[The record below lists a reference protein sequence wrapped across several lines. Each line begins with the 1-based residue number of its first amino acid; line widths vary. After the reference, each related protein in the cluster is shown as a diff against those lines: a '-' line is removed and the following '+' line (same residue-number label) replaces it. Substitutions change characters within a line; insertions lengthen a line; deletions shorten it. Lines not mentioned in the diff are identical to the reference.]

1 MYVLAFFRCGL
12 VMADF
17 SSTGK
22 HPDDIDQFMIPMIIG
37 SSWSI
42 HFFMSHVDIVY
53 RSQVMLGEE
62 SITSRTS
69 SQLAG
74 FRARR

>member
-1 MYVLAFFRCGL
+1 
-12 VMADF
+12 
-17 SSTGK
+17 
-22 HPDDIDQFMIPMIIG
+22 MIPVIIG

-42 HFFMSHVDIVY
+42 HFFMSHVGMGS
-53 RSQVMLGEE
+53 RSQVLLGEE

-74 FRARR
+74 LRSHRLGMVFGVSE